1 MQQREFAP
9 VARESVERCA
19 PGEEAVAY
27 RPGDFVLTHGD
38 AWTSKLIRFGQRLRI
53 HGDDRKY
60 THWNHAAII
69 VSEDGA
75 LIEALGAGVMRT
87 QLSKYEASE
96 YHLVRIAADGD
107 DRAQA
112 VAFAEWAAGDTGD
125 PHGGK
130 RQRYGF
136 LTLVS
141 IAYTLVTGGKFTFG
155 IDGQAICS
163 GLVARAMER
172 TGAIFNR
179 TPTHIMPADL
189 AKYYAVEP
197 PPPPP
202 TPAGAGPVSGSP
214 ET

>member
-1 MQQREFAP
+1 VQQREFEP
-9 VARESVERCA
+9 VPRESVQRCG
-19 PGEEAVAY
+19 PGEQAEAY

-60 THWNHAAII
+60 THWNHAALI
-69 VSEDGA
+69 VSDGGD
-75 LIEALGAGVMRT
+75 LVEALGRGVLRT
-87 QLSKYEASE
+87 HLSKYQPTE
-96 YHLVRIAADGD
+96 YHLVRISAGEE

-112 VAFAEWAAGDTGD
+112 VAFADWAAGAPDGR
-125 PHGGK
+125 
-130 RQRYGF
+130 RQPYGF

-141 IAYTLVTGGKFTFG
+141 IAYTLVTGGKFTFA

-189 AKYYAVEP
+189 AKYYTVEP
-197 PPPPP
+197 PV
-202 TPAGAGPVSGSP
+202 TGSRG
-214 ET
+214 T